1 MYGWDMSGR
10 GMHGRV
16 TNGRGLH
23 GFLSYPLVMSGWD
36 ISGRAWARQMWA
48 GHVLP
53 LTLFYIRGE
62 QIHPRLIKLCA
73 VSWFD
78 VQTTSN
84 LLTAKTNMSFICVS
98 NFRSLN

>member
-1 MYGWDMSGR
+1 MLFTCTRIAEDSMP
-10 GMHGRV
+10 
-16 TNGRGLH
+16 NI
-23 GFLSYPLVMSGWD
+23 F
-36 ISGRAWARQMWA
+36 
-48 GHVLP
+48 HVLWFKHLYKANF

-73 VSWFD
+73 VSRFD